1 MSFQKDIIFH
11 SRPIAVPYNYRISY
25 KVSLVCLIISLCC
38 LRGGCSSAKLHMIN
52 VAIHDLS
59 VQKGIERLIQG
70 KYFSVS
76 IPLRFDP
83 SINRAINYALNDN
96 LILRQ
101 ANGNYRLTHKGK
113 SLVDKIKKDNDLLI
127 TEKNYLNFLRY
138 RLTEDIILSVSKDW
152 GIKNV

>member
-1 MSFQKDIIFH
+1 
-11 SRPIAVPYNYRISY
+11 
-25 KVSLVCLIISLCC
+25 
-38 LRGGCSSAKLHMIN
+38 MIN

-59 VQKGIERLIQG
+59 VQKDIERLIQG
-70 KYFSVS
+70 RYLSVS

-83 SINRAINYALNDN
+83 SINRAINYALSDN

-113 SLVDKIKKDNDLLI
+113 SLVDKIKKDDDLLI

-138 RLTEDIILSVSKDW
+138 RLTEDIISSVSKDW